1 MHLPHLSLMSEH
13 LTVKK
18 KTKMQNGRKQFPLRL
33 STDLYEALDKWAGD
47 EFRSVNAQIEAV
59 LSEAVHKA
67 GRLQPEETTT
77 KEGSS

>member
-1 MHLPHLSLMSEH
+1 
-13 LTVKK
+13 
-18 KTKMQNGRKQFPLRL
+18 MQNGRKQFPLRL
-33 STDLYEALDKWAGD
+33 SEDLYEALEKWAGD

-77 KEGSS
+77 KAGSS

>member
-1 MHLPHLSLMSEH
+1 
-13 LTVKK
+13 
-18 KTKMQNGRKQFPLRL
+18 MQNGRKQFPLRL
-33 STDLYEALDKWAGD
+33 SKDLYEALEKWAGD

-77 KEGSS
+77 K

>member
-1 MHLPHLSLMSEH
+1 
-13 LTVKK
+13 
-18 KTKMQNGRKQFPLRL
+18 MQNGRKQFPLRL
-33 STDLYEALDKWAGD
+33 SEDLYQSLEKWAGD

>member
-1 MHLPHLSLMSEH
+1 MP
-13 LTVKK
+13 
-18 KTKMQNGRKQFPLRL
+18 NGRKQFPLRL
-33 STDLYEALDKWAGD
+33 SEGLYQAYEKWASD

-77 KEGSS
+77 KEGSL

>member
-1 MHLPHLSLMSEH
+1 
-13 LTVKK
+13 
-18 KTKMQNGRKQFPLRL
+18 MQKGRKQFPLRL
-33 STDLYEALDKWAGD
+33 SEDLYEALEKWAGD

-67 GRLQPEETTT
+67 GRLQPEENTT

>member
-1 MHLPHLSLMSEH
+1 
-13 LTVKK
+13 
-18 KTKMQNGRKQFPLRL
+18 MQNGRKQFPLRL
-33 STDLYEALDKWAGD
+33 SEDLYQALEKWAED

-77 KEGSS
+77 KEGSL

>member
-1 MHLPHLSLMSEH
+1 ME
-13 LTVKK
+13 
-18 KTKMQNGRKQFPLRL
+18 NGRKQFPLRL
-33 STDLYEALDKWAGD
+33 SEDLYQALEKWAGD

-67 GRLQPEETTT
+67 GRLQLEETTT